1 MCWVQ
6 VIYTMCVRAG
16 NRIYKS
22 MNMRGTAQ
30 GSQTTC
36 SSFGTVAGHSAILDY
51 LLDFECSTLTVCHLE
66 LMSNEA

>member
-30 GSQTTC
+30 PRETTEKEPSQP
-36 SSFGTVAGHSAILDY
+36 ADDNNLRLDA
-51 LLDFECSTLTVCHLE
+51 T
-66 LMSNEA
+66 